1 MVLQSI
7 GIVLTLLGATALY
20 ASTPHQ
26 KLLVRTASPI
36 AWRLVGW
43 AVLISGLL
51 ALLFWAGPATA
62 VFIWVTMATLAW
74 SLVPLSAAWWRH
86 RQETRP

>member
-1 MVLQSI
+1 MVLQSF

-20 ASTPHQ
+20 ASAPLQ
-26 KLLVRTASPI
+26 KLLAPTASPK
-36 AWRLVGW
+36 ASRLVGW
-43 AVLISGLL
+43 AVLALGLL

-74 SLVPLSAAWWRH
+74 SLVPLGAAWWRH